1 MTEQKEGYEIIPV
14 QQRPTMPAMTVQEA
28 VDRRNQMVQFVQAIM
43 EEGKDFGVVPG
54 TDGKPT
60 LYKPGA
66 EKLTTFFGLT
76 KRFEVLEKT
85 EDWTGKDHGS
95 EPFFYYW
102 YRCQL
107 WRGDLLIAE
116 GDGSCNSMEKKYRYR
131 QANRHCPTCG
141 QDTIIKGKDE
151 YGGGWICWVKKS
163 GCGAKFS
170 DGDSTIESQQ
180 VGQILNPDIADQV
193 NTIQKMAAKRAL
205 VAATLLAVNASEF
218 FTQDLEDMVEGD
230 FTVNDEKP
238 KQGKAKPSKNRGNSK
253 TKAGFRPE
261 FLNEHSLTDK
271 TALSILGPDIGHV
284 NDWLK
289 VNPGKTLV
297 DAEAEILA
305 VSGKV

>member
-1 MTEQKEGYEIIPV
+1 MTEQREGYEIIPM
-14 QQRPTMPAMTVQEA
+14 QQGATMPAMSVHEA
-28 VDRRNQMVQFVQAIM
+28 IIRRDKMIQFVQAIM
-43 EEGKDFGVVPG
+43 EEGRDFGVIPG

-76 KRFEVLEKT
+76 KRFEVLEKA
-85 EDWTGKDHGS
+85 EAWTGKDHDG
-95 EPFFYYW
+95 ELFFYYW

-116 GDGSCNSMEKKYRYR
+116 GDGSCNSMEKKYRWR

-141 QDTIIKGKDE
+141 QGTIIKGKEE
-151 YGGGWICWVKKS
+151 YGSGWICWAKKG
-163 GCGAKFS
+163 GCGAKFK
-170 DGDSTIESQQ
+170 DGDPAIEDQQ
-180 VGQILNPDIADQV
+180 VGQVINPDIADQV

-230 FTVNDEKP
+230 FAANEKP
-238 KQGKAKPSKNRGNSK
+238 KRKSKSAKRRNNGKTP
-253 TKAGFRPE
+253 AGFRPE
-261 FLNEHSLTDK
+261 FLNEHGITDK
-271 TALSILGPDIGHV
+271 DALSILGPDIGHV

>member
-1 MTEQKEGYEIIPV
+1 MTEQREGYEIISI
-14 QQRPTMPAMTVQEA
+14 QQGATMPAMTVQEA
-28 VDRRNQMVQFVQAIM
+28 VDRRDKMVRFVQQIM
-43 EEGKDFGVVPG
+43 EEDRDYGIVPG

-76 KRFEVLEKT
+76 KRFEVLEKA
-85 EDWTGKDHGS
+85 EDWMGKAHNG

-131 QANRHCPTCG
+131 QASRKCPTCG
-141 QDTIIKGKDE
+141 QETIIKGKEE
-151 YGGGWICWVKKS
+151 YGGGWICWTKKG
-163 GCGAKFS
+163 GCGAKFP
-170 DGDSTIESQQ
+170 DGDPAIESQQ
-180 VGQILNPDIADQV
+180 VGRIINPDIADQV

-230 FTVNDEKP
+230 FTTSEEP
-238 KQGKAKPSKNRGNSK
+238 KQQKAKSKKNRGNNK
-253 TKAGFRPE
+253 TPAGFRPE
-261 FLNEHSLTDK
+261 FLNEHDLTDK
-271 TALSILGPDIGHV
+271 DALSTLGPDIGHV

-289 VNPGKTLV
+289 SNPGKTLV

>member
-1 MTEQKEGYEIIPV
+1 MTEQKESYEIIPMR
-14 QQRPTMPAMTVQEA
+14 QSATMPAMTVREA
-28 VDRRNQMVQFVQAIM
+28 VNRRNQMVQFVQEIM
-43 EEGKDFGVVPG
+43 EDGRDFGAIPG
-54 TDGKPT
+54 TGDKPT
-60 LYKPGA
+60 LLKPGA

-76 KRFEVLEKT
+76 KRFEVLEKV
-85 EDWTGKDHGS
+85 EDWTGKDHNS

-116 GDGSCNSMEKKYRYR
+116 GDGSCNSMEKKYRWR
-131 QANRHCPTCG
+131 QAKRICPSCQ
-141 QDTIIKGKDE
+141 QDTIIKGKE
-151 YGGGWICWVKKS
+151 EFGGGWICWAKKG

-170 DGDSTIESQQ
+170 DGDSAIEGQQ
-180 VGQILNPDIADQV
+180 VGQAINPDIADQV

-230 FTVNDEKP
+230 FTASEEP
-238 KQGKAKPSKNRGNSK
+238 KRK
-253 TKAGFRPE
+253 TKSAKKRNNGKTPAGFRPD
-261 FLNEHSLTDK
+261 FLNEHGLTDK
-271 TALSILGPDIGHV
+271 DALATLGSDIAHV

-305 VSGKV
+305 VSGKA